1 MCRVLAVSRSGY
13 YSYRRRGQSAH
24 DKDDTTLAVAITEIS
39 EEHRGVYGAP
49 RIYQALRQRGVN
61 VSERRVARLMRE
73 MGLSG
78 LRRKRRS
85 ITTTNSNHGG
95 PIAPNLLQRD
105 FTAIAPN
112 QVWVGDVTAVWTDEG
127 WLFLAVFLD
136 LFSRVVVG
144 WATQARNDAQ
154 PTCAALRMAIQRR
167 GIQGAVVVHT
177 DRGVQYAAEEFRLV
191 LQQFSMTPSMSR
203 KGDCLDNA
211 VSESVFA
218 STKKELV
225 YREEFSTRALGSEA
239 LFDYIEIS
247 YNRKRLH
254 STNGYFSP
262 VDYEQMFAS
271 DARQCLSM
279 NGTDRSNFAESQ
291 V

>member
-1 MCRVLAVSRSGY
+1 
-13 YSYRRRGQSAH
+13 
-24 DKDDTTLAVAITEIS
+24 
-39 EEHRGVYGAP
+39 
-49 RIYQALRQRGVN
+49 
-61 VSERRVARLMRE
+61 
-73 MGLSG
+73 
-78 LRRKRRS
+78 
-85 ITTTNSNHGG
+85 
-95 PIAPNLLQRD
+95 
-105 FTAIAPN
+105 
-112 QVWVGDVTAVWTDEG
+112 VWVGDVTAVWTDEG

-144 WATQARNDAQ
+144 WAMQARNDAQ

-177 DRGVQYAAEEFRLV
+177 DRGVQYAAGEFRLV

-211 VSESVFA
+211 VSESFFA
-218 STKKELV
+218 STKKGLV

-239 LFDYIEIS
+239 LFDYIEIF